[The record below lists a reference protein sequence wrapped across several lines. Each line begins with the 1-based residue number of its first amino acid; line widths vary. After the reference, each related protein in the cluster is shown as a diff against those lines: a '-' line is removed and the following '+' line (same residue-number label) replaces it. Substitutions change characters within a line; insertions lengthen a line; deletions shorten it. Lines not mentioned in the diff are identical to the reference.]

1 MVRVVVR
8 GSTVVVVGTGAER
21 DGAPDRLVL
30 WNSTNGGKTFRQQL
44 LDPGLDADVVELVA
58 LKSGFALVSSRIEQ
72 TSRPVLLLSEDGASW
87 REQPVSAVH
96 LSVGEGAGPAGAL
109 ADGDDLWLLIRTTN
123 SVGAGTRLVVQSTR

>member
-1 MVRVVVR
+1 M
-8 GSTVVVVGTGAER
+8 
-21 DGAPDRLVL
+21 
-30 WNSTNGGKTFRQQL
+30 
-44 LDPGLDADVVELVA
+44 LDPSLDTDVPELVA

-87 REQPVSAVH
+87 RERPVSAVS
-96 LSVGEGAGPAGAL
+96 LSPGEGAGPAGVL